1 MATSE
6 WVMLDFPSNEVARVV
21 QAAFITIVCNNDPK
35 LKERLK
41 FLLSIWES
49 RATDPAI
56 RQVHSA
62 AVAWVEQIRTG
73 GVL

>member
-1 MATSE
+1 MTH
-6 WVMLDFPSNEVARVV
+6 
-21 QAAFITIVCNNDPK
+21 K

-73 GVL
+73 GRTLNVQETHASRCGDAGFYIH